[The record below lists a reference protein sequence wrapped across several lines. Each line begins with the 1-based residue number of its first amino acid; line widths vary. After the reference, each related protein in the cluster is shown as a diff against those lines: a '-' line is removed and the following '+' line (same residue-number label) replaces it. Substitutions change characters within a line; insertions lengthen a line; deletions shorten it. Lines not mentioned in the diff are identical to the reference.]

1 MPGAVYHV
9 DSVVYEREVLAA
21 VASRYGRPPF
31 DVVARRRRVHDP
43 AGRARRRP
51 RTGRCR
57 RSTAPSSTALG
68 LVRGVSHTEFI
79 RGDDGQWYFL
89 ETAARVGGAHIVELV
104 EAATGMNLWAEWAKV
119 EIAGGTVAVR
129 PAARCAAT
137 TPAW

>member
-1 MPGAVYHV
+1 M
-9 DSVVYEREVLAA
+9 
-21 VASRYGRPPF
+21 ASRYGRPPF
-31 DVVARRRRVHDP
+31 DVSHARRGVHDP
-43 AGRARRRP
+43 AGRTRGGEDR
-51 RTGRCR
+51 
-57 RSTAPSSTALG
+57 ALQAVNRAVLDRVG

-119 EIAGGTVAVR
+119 EMAGGKSQLR
-129 PAARCAAT
+129 RCRRCAPT